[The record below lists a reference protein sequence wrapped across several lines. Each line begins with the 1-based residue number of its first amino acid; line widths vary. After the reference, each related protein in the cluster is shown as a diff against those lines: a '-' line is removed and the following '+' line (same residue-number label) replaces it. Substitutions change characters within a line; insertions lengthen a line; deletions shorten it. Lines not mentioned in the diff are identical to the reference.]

1 MRTLILFLLFSSAI
15 FAQESKYKTVLG
27 CKIEI
32 DGHIFDNKK
41 SKDPIKFE
49 ADLNGITI
57 SDSKKQYEKRNC
69 EIKECDIL
77 HLKEKHSGILKLSQ
91 GWNMATKTNALLLT
105 N

>member
-1 MRTLILFLLFSSAI
+1 MRTLIIFLLFSSAI
-15 FAQESKYKTVLG
+15 FAQEPKYKTVLD

-32 DGHIFDNKK
+32 DGHVFENKK

-49 ADLNGITI
+49 ANLNGITL
-57 SDSKKQYEKRNC
+57 SDSKKQYEKRECN
-69 EIKECDIL
+69 IKECDIL

-91 GWNMATKTNALLLT
+91 GWTTATRTNDLLLT